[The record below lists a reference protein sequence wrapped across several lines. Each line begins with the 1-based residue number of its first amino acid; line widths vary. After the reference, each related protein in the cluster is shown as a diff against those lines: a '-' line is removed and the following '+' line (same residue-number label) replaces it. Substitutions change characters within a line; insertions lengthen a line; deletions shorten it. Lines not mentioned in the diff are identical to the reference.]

1 VRIEPVSVER
11 LVATL
16 ADRAAAL
23 DGRARVLVDG
33 PAAAEPDALAD
44 ALVDPLRTL
53 GRPVV
58 RATSRYFLRP
68 ASLRLERGRHDPD
81 AYLDD
86 WLDTGGLL
94 RELLDP
100 LGPNGSGRYL
110 PTLWDPDT
118 DRATRASYQDTP
130 DRTVLLLD
138 GPLLLG
144 RGLPAEL
151 IVHLDMSPA
160 ALARRTTAAEHWT
173 LPAFDRYRD
182 ETAPGR
188 IADIV
193 VRYDDPAHPAL
204 VSPSPGTPRA
214 PR

>member
-1 VRIEPVSVER
+1 MRIEPVSTQR

-16 ADRAAAL
+16 AEDIAAL
-23 DGRARVLVDG
+23 DGRVRVLVDG
-33 PAAAEPDALAD
+33 PPPAEPGALAD

-68 ASLRLERGRHDPD
+68 ASLRLEQGRHDPD

-100 LGPNGSGRYL
+100 LGANGSGRYL

-118 DRATRASYQDTP
+118 DRATRAPYRYAP
-130 DRTVLLLD
+130 ARTVLLLD
-138 GPLLLG
+138 GDLLLG

-151 IVHLDMSPA
+151 TVHLDVAPA
-160 ALARRTTAAEHWT
+160 ALARRTPTEARWT

-182 ETAPGR
+182 EVAPAR

-193 VRYDDPAHPAL
+193 VRYDDPAHPAI
-204 VSPSPGTPRA
+204 VNPSPGTRRGPR
-214 PR
+214 